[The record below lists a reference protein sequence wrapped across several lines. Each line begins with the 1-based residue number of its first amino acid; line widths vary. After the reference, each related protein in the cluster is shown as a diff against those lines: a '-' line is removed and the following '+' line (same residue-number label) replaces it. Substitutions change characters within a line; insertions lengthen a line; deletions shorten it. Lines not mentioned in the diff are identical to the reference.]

1 MSAEAKNG
9 KTEIPRLLAAYRQT
23 IVPEIMKRLEL
34 KNPMEAPRLKKIVVN
49 MGVSEARENAKAI
62 DAASEDM
69 AAITGQ
75 RAEVRRAKKSISN
88 FKLREGMPIGLRVT
102 LRSTRMWEFYD
113 RLVNIA
119 MPRLRDF
126 QGLNANSGFDG
137 RGNYNLGLNDHFIF
151 PEINLEKSEKARGMN
166 ITIVTTAKDDKAA
179 REFLMLMGMP
189 IKKLDKPAAAAP
201 SDKPGRTLAA
211 SGK

>member
-1 MSAEAKNG
+1 MPPETQAAG
-9 KTEIPRLLAAYRQT
+9 APTPRLMGVYRQVV
-23 IVPEIMKRLEL
+23 VPEIMKRLSL
-34 KNPMEAPRLKKIVVN
+34 KNHMQAPRLKKIVVN
-49 MGVSEARENAKAI
+49 MGVSEARENIKAI
-62 DAASEDM
+62 DAAAEDM

-88 FKLREGMPIGLRVT
+88 FKLRMGMPIGLRVT
-102 LRSTRMWEFYD
+102 LHGARMYEFLD

-126 QGLNANSGFDG
+126 QGLNVNSGFDG

-166 ITIVTTAKDDKAA
+166 ITIVTTAKDDNAT
-179 REFLMLMGMP
+179 REFLLLMGMP
-189 IKKLDKPAAAAP
+189 IKKK
-201 SDKPGRTLAA
+201 
-211 SGK
+211 